1 MAQLRGDPLRV
12 REGTERED
20 EGNVAREVSDFWPG
34 QVIVVEKLGHCKTRF
49 FGNVQYRDIHVAL
62 RQAR

>member
-20 EGNVAREVSDFWPG
+20 EGNIAR
-34 QVIVVEKLGHCKTRF
+34 K
-49 FGNVQYRDIHVAL
+49 FGNFRPG
-62 RQAR
+62 

>member
-20 EGNVAREVSDFWPG
+20 EGNVARKVGDFRPG
-34 QVIVVEKLGHCKTRF
+34 
-49 FGNVQYRDIHVAL
+49 
-62 RQAR
+62 